1 MNGTFKN
8 RKTGETILPEDQREY
23 VLSALGL
30 AVVAEKEDTEET
42 VEALIDWFF
51 QGMEWDKVEEDEE
64 DPEPFDITKE
74 DYYWPE
80 I

>member
-1 MNGTFKN
+1 MNGTFKSS
-8 RKTGETILPEDQREY
+8 KTGEIVLPEDQREY
-23 VLSALGL
+23 VLSHLGL

-42 VEALIDWFF
+42 IKALIDWYF
-51 QGMEWDKVEEDEE
+51 QGMEWDKVEEEE
-64 DPEPFDITKE
+64 PEPFDITKE